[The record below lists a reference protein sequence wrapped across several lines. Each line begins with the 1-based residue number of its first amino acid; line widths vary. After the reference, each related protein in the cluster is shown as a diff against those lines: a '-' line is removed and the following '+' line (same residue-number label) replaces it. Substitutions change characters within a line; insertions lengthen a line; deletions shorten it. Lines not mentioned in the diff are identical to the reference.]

1 MEQGHLEASFTDSLL
16 RLNILRKVSDREER
30 ISFTHQGFQA
40 FWGAVFYVLW
50 GTRGSLGGPSK
61 HQEMRVFLND
71 AFANT
76 NFCWHQMALLSFGLL
91 NTDLA
96 RELEDTLRGEMS
108 PRVMDELLDRAE
120 GLEKR
125 DAVSV
130 HFGFLQFFQCLCET
144 QDENFIRQI
153 LNHLLEADLDI
164 HGYQRLQVSSFCLK
178 HCQKLRKPRLS
189 VSGPIL
195 EMKLASALETLE

>member
-1 MEQGHLEASFTDSLL
+1 M
-16 RLNILRKVSDREER
+16 
-30 ISFTHQGFQA
+30 
-40 FWGAVFYVLW
+40 FYVLW
-50 GTRGSLGGPSK
+50 GTRGSLGGPPK
-61 HQEMRVFLND
+61 HQEMRVLLND

-76 NFCWHQMALLSFGLL
+76 NFYWHQMALFFFGLL

-96 RELEDTLRGEMS
+96 RELEDTLRCEMS
-108 PRVMDELLDRAE
+108 PRVMDELLDWAE
-120 GLEKR
+120 GLEKY

-130 HFGFLQFFQCLCET
+130 HFEFLQFFQCLCET

-164 HGYQRLQVSSFCLK
+164 HGYQHLQVSSFCLK
-178 HCQKLRKPRLS
+178 HCQNLRKLRLS

-195 EMKLASALETLE
+195 EMKLTSALETLE